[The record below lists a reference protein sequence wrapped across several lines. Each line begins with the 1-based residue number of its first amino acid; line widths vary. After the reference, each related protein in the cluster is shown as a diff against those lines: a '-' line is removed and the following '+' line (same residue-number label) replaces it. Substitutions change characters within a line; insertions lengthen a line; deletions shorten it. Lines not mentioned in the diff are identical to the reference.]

1 MSSVHAPESPTPAS
15 REGAPE
21 TTIHYAMYSVFK
33 ASSALPAGQQER
45 SRAVAELEAALAGLD
60 GLTTRGWYD
69 VSGFRADADVLVW
82 WLAPTPEILQE
93 AYRTVLAST
102 IGASLSAVWSAVG
115 VHRQA
120 EFNASHMPAF
130 VAGLAPLGYVC
141 VYPFDRSYDWYLLG
155 EGERR
160 TLLGEHGRAA
170 QDFKDVHANTLAAFG
185 LGDYEWLLALESD
198 ELTRIVDL
206 IRHLRAT
213 GARRHVRNEIP
224 FFTGPRRPAAELF
237 AALS

>member
-1 MSSVHAPESPTPAS
+1 MSSVHTTDEAASVTQADAP
-15 REGAPE
+15 G
-21 TTIHYAMYSVFK
+21 TTLHYAMYSVFK
-33 ASSALPAGQQER
+33 ATSPLPAGRQDR
-45 SRAVAELEAALAGLD
+45 TAAIAELDSGLGAVG

-69 VSGFRADADVLVW
+69 VAGFRADADVMVW
-82 WLAPTPEILQE
+82 WLASTPETLQE

-102 IGASLSAVWSAVG
+102 IGASLSPVWSAVG

-120 EFNASHMPAF
+120 EFNASHMPSF
-130 VAGLAPLGYVC
+130 VAGLPPLGYVC

-155 EGERR
+155 EGERG

-170 QDFKDVHANTLAAFG
+170 QGFTDVQANTLAAFG
-185 LGDYEWLLALESD
+185 LGDNEWLLALESD
-198 ELTRIVDL
+198 ELIRIVDL

-224 FFTGPRRPAAELF
+224 FFTGPRRSAAELF
-237 AALS
+237 GALV